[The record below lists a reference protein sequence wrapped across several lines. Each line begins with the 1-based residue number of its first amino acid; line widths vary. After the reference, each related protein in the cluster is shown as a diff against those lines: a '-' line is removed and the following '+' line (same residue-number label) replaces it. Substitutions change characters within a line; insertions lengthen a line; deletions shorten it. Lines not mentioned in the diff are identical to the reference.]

1 MGHLSSLLMEG
12 VAIIERGPSLGSGS
26 IGTYAINSDS
36 SGTTFVDCLRS
47 PERTPLTELVDHPLT
62 RLLAVAR
69 DGAVAL
75 RDAGRFLSLVGRTL
89 EGMIAAEPSCEVLTG
104 HDALAIKRTSSGW
117 RVMVRD
123 AAGVQRTV
131 WARSVVLATG
141 AHQPIERLQAETVG
155 GEPLADRCG
164 SRLVQSGDVLGERGL
179 AQIAARLAPHASPRV
194 VVIGGSTSAA
204 AVAHALLHRMPNVH
218 FGPAGI
224 VLMHRREL
232 RIYYPDAASAL
243 AEGYDEFTD
252 DDICPISG
260 RVFRFAGFRLDSREL
275 VMQVRGIGGRA
286 PEPRMALHALQPTDP
301 AALEILDNAHLV
313 VAAMGYRPHAVP
325 VLDQGGDTITLLA
338 HTGPQQPLVD
348 GQCRVLDAAAAPVG
362 GLFGIGLA
370 AGFMPCGSLGGEPS
384 FRGQANGLWLWQN
397 DVGALIVE
405 AVMAPSL
412 SSVFSDA
419 EASEPNEAAVMP
431 APLYPAGPQPAVM
444 AATAGGF

>member
-1 MGHLSSLLMEG
+1 MGHLSSLLTEG
-12 VAIIERGPSLGSGS
+12 VAIIERGPSLGGGS

-104 HDALAIKRTSSGW
+104 HDALAIKRTSNGW
-117 RVMVRD
+117 RVMLRD
-123 AAGVQRTV
+123 AAGVQRTL

-155 GEPLADRCG
+155 GKQLAERCG

-194 VVIGGSTSAA
+194 AVIGGSTSAA
-204 AVAHALLHRMPNVH
+204 AVAHALLHRMPNVN
-218 FGPAGI
+218 FGAAGV

-243 AEGYDEFTD
+243 ADGYNEFTD

-275 VMQVRGIGGRA
+275 VMQARGIGGRA
-286 PEPRMALHALQPTDP
+286 PEPRLALHALQPTDP

-325 VLDQGGDTITLLA
+325 ILDQEGNAVTLLA
-338 HTGPQQPLVD
+338 HTGPQEPLVD
-348 GQCRVLDAAAAPVG
+348 GQCRVLDAAATPIG

-370 AGFMPCGSLGGEPS
+370 AGFMPRGSFGGEPS

-397 DVGALIVE
+397 DVGAMIVE

-412 SSVFSDA
+412 PSMFGSA
-419 EASEPNEAAVMP
+419 EASEPNEAGVMP
-431 APLYPAGPQPAVM
+431 APLYPANQQPAVM
-444 AATAGGF
+444 AAAEGSF